1 MLSGTSPKGGTI
13 GCLIRIVVSLRAD
26 YQAAYHRLYS
36 FTIIVTNM
44 KFHLHL
50 FRPAFLFAAVA
61 MSVFALSF
69 AAQPAE
75 NNAADSELTLLMRQ
89 MYYDTAMMKSAVKKR
104 QKPVPGVQHNQLLSA
119 VATEGKQTKSPAYQA
134 MGQAYLKALEE
145 LLVAAPKDAKDR
157 YKKLIDSCMSCHTA
171 FCPGP
176 KMRIEK
182 LY

>member
-1 MLSGTSPKGGTI
+1 
-13 GCLIRIVVSLRAD
+13 
-26 YQAAYHRLYS
+26 
-36 FTIIVTNM
+36 
-44 KFHLHL
+44 
-50 FRPAFLFAAVA
+50 

-89 MYYDTAMMKSAVKKR
+89 MYDDTALMKTAVKKR
-104 QKPVPGVQHNQLLSA
+104 KKPVPGVQHDLLMTA
-119 VATEGKQTKSPAYQA
+119 IPTEGKQTKSPAYQA
-134 MGQAYLKALEE
+134 MGQAYLKALNE
-145 LLVAAPKDAKDR
+145 LLTATPDQAKDS

>member
-1 MLSGTSPKGGTI
+1 
-13 GCLIRIVVSLRAD
+13 
-26 YQAAYHRLYS
+26 
-36 FTIIVTNM
+36 M
-44 KFHLHL
+44 KFQLRS
-50 FRPAFLFAAVA
+50 FRPVLFFAVIA

-69 AAQPAE
+69 ASQQPVE
-75 NNAADSELTLLMRQ
+75 DHAADSELTLLMRK
-89 MYYDTAMMKSAVKKR
+89 MYDDTALIKSAVKKR
-104 QKPVPGVQHNQLLSA
+104 QKPVPAIQHKHLLTA

-134 MGQAYLKALEE
+134 MGQAYLKALDE
-145 LLVAAPKDAKDR
+145 LLNASPKDAKDR